1 MCTVEFSVES
11 RTLSVEE
18 PEDEAPPTTL
28 TLIVQRVGGTVG
40 VVSVS
45 WRVID
50 SNGEYT
56 QVQHGVAMMSSRVAM
71 MSSCVAHV

>member
-1 MCTVEFSVES
+1 MMVVLGGIALVKGFGIYIEFSAES

-18 PEDEAPPTTL
+18 PEDGAPPTTL
-28 TLIVQRVGGTVG
+28 TLTVQRVGGTVG

-50 SNGEYT
+50 SNGEDHM
-56 QVQHGVAMMSSRVAM
+56 VHVAIMSS
-71 MSSCVAHV
+71 